1 MQRSRFV
8 IIGLGNIGTLLI
20 QMLSR
25 DFDLICIESDPEALA
40 LVQKL
45 NYPHL
50 KGVVGDATSRMVLE
64 EAGVAEADTV
74 IITTTTEKY
83 TIEIARVL
91 HEKFNIPRV
100 IAMGITRDGIKQ
112 LENLGAEVENIF
124 NISAMVLRNRL
135 DFKTKAV
142 LGVGLEKNEILEVEV
157 NPSSALANK
166 PLSSLNPHNWQVG
179 IIYREGNILLPRGNT
194 VIKPRDRLI
203 ILGNPQVLQSVANIL
218 TFRSQEFPLRYGDT
232 LAALLEGD
240 EKDTFFEELGYI
252 FSLLPLEKT
261 LLVHVPNDADYRENV
276 RKKAQ
281 TANLGQVQFLAA
293 DNLMPA
299 SLNRMFS
306 ENDCKAGLL
315 VLPKQDQTDGRLS
328 LFAKSKKKFFLL
340 QLASEIQC
348 PIILAGGTFPYEK
361 VAVPCISVKNMQQA
375 LETTLAVSTAV
386 NFEVSAL
393 LSQPSKY
400 ISTPEEEDG
409 FKRIKKTISELSHAH
424 RKSIKMVEVEGNPI
438 RIIPA
443 ALKGFSLAVGEIGA
457 WSHHGALHSLVWPD
471 VEWKIMR
478 DAPVSTLLV
487 PPHDLNL

>member
-8 IIGLGNIGTLLI
+8 IIGLGNIGTLLVN
-20 QMLSR
+20 MLSR
-25 DFDLICIESDPEALA
+25 DFDLICIDNDPETLA
-40 LVQKL
+40 SVEKL
-45 NYPHL
+45 HHPHL
-50 KGVVGDATSRMVLE
+50 TGILGDATSRLVLE

-74 IITTTTEKY
+74 IVTTTTEKF

-124 NISAMVLRNRL
+124 NISATVLRNRL

-166 PLSSLNPHNWQVG
+166 PLSSLNLHNWQVG

-194 VIKPRDRLI
+194 VIRPLDRLI
-203 ILGNPQVLQSVANIL
+203 ILGYPQTLQSAAEVL
-218 TFRSQEFPLRYGDT
+218 TSRSKEFPLRYGDT

-240 EKDTFFEELGYI
+240 EKDIFFEELGYI
-252 FSLLPLEKT
+252 FSLLPLKKILLIHLPKDPDGREK
-261 LLVHVPNDADYRENV
+261 L

-281 TANLGQVQFLAA
+281 AAKLGEVDFLAA
-293 DNLMPA
+293 DNLTPA
-299 SLNRMFS
+299 NLKRLLS
-306 ENDCKAGLL
+306 ENNSRTGLL
-315 VLPKQDQTDGRLS
+315 VLPKHALTDGRLS

-340 QLASEIQC
+340 ELASELQC
-348 PIILAGGTFPYEK
+348 PLVLAGGTFPYEK
-361 VAVPCISVKNMQQA
+361 VAVPCLSTENMHQA

-393 LSQPSKY
+393 LSKPSKY

-409 FKRIKKTISELSHAH
+409 FQSIKKTISELSHAH
-424 RKSIKMVEVEGNPI
+424 RKSIKMLEFAGNPI
-438 RIIPA
+438 REIPE
-443 ALKGFSLAVGEIGA
+443 ALKEFSLAVGEFGA
-457 WSHHGALHSLVWPD
+457 WNKHGMLHSLIWPD
-471 VEWKIMR
+471 VEWKIVR

-487 PPHDLNL
+487 PSHDLKL

>member
-20 QMLSR
+20 KMLSR
-25 DFDLICIESDPEALA
+25 DFDLICIDSDPEALA
-40 LVQKL
+40 SAQKL
-45 NYPHL
+45 NHPNL
-50 KGVVGDATSRMVLE
+50 KGVVGDATSRLVLE

-100 IAMGITRDGIKQ
+100 IAMGITRDGINQ

-124 NISAMVLRNRL
+124 NISATVLRNRL

-157 NPSSALANK
+157 NPNSALANK
-166 PLSSLNPHNWQVG
+166 PLSSLNPHNWRVG
-179 IIYREGNILLPRGNT
+179 IIYREGNILIPQGNT

-203 ILGNPQVLQSVANIL
+203 ILGNPQVLQSVADIL

-240 EKDTFFEELGYI
+240 EKDVFFEELGYI

-261 LLVHVPNDADYRENV
+261 LLIHVPNDPGYLENLK
-276 RKKAQ
+276 KKAKD
-281 TANLGQVQFLAA
+281 AKLGEVKFLAA

-299 SLNRMFS
+299 TLNRMLS
-306 ENDCKAGLL
+306 ENGHKAGLL
-315 VLPKQDQTDGRLS
+315 VLPKQELTNGRLS
-328 LFAKSKKKFFLL
+328 FFAKSKKKFFLL
-340 QLASEIQC
+340 DLVSAIQC
-348 PIILAGGTFPYEK
+348 PLVLAVGTFPYK
-361 VAVPCISVKNMQQA
+361 NVAVPCISVEHMQHA
-375 LETTLAVSTAV
+375 LETTLAISTAV

-393 LSQPSKY
+393 LPKPPKY
-400 ISTPEEEDG
+400 ISAQEEEDG
-409 FKRIKKTISELSHAH
+409 FQRTKKAISELSHAH
-424 RKSIKMVEVEGNPI
+424 RKSIKMLEFEGNPI
-438 RIIPA
+438 REIPQ
-443 ALKGFSLAVGEIGA
+443 ALKKFSLAVSEIGA
-457 WSHHGALHSLVWPD
+457 WSTHGVLRSLLWPD

-478 DAPVSTLLV
+478 DSPVSTLLV
-487 PPHDLNL
+487 PSHDLKL